1 MIRGF
6 LDGRYTTNAE
16 MSLEEYL
23 ERNNIWHRF
32 VEKVETVHTADAS
45 AATGIDLHRITKNLV
60 SVTDA
65 GEHVVLIVPGDRR
78 VDLGAAA
85 KALGTR
91 NVKLMPFE
99 QSEALSG
106 YPPGGT
112 PSLGY
117 RMKMRVVIDQELSRF
132 ETFYC
137 GGGSRDRLLEVRFAD
152 VVRLNNAVVAPISSE
167 PKPSG

>member
-1 MIRGF
+1 
-6 LDGRYTTNAE
+6 

-23 ERNNIWHRF
+23 KRNNVWYRF
-32 VEKVETVHTADAS
+32 VEKTETVHTADAS
-45 AATGIDLHRITKNLV
+45 AVTGLDLHRITKNLI

-78 VDLGAAA
+78 VDLGAAGR
-85 KALGTR
+85 ALGAR
-91 NVKLMPFE
+91 NVRLMPFD
-99 QSEALSG
+99 QSESLSG

-117 RMKMRVVIDQELSRF
+117 KTNMRVVVDKELSKF
-132 ETFYC
+132 QTFYC

-152 VVRLNNAVVAPISSE
+152 VVRLNNAIVAPISSE
-167 PKPSG
+167 SKPTG

>member
-6 LDGRYTTNAE
+6 LDGCYTTNAT
-16 MSLEEYL
+16 MSLEDYL
-23 ERNNIWHRF
+23 ERNNVWHRF
-32 VEKVETVHTADAS
+32 VEKAETIHTADAS
-45 AATGIDLHRITKNLV
+45 TATGIDLHRITKNLV

-85 KALGTR
+85 RVLGAR
-91 NVKLMPFE
+91 NVKLMPFDR
-99 QSEALSG
+99 SEALSG

-117 RMKMRVVIDQELSRF
+117 KTKMRVVVDQELSRF

-137 GGGSRDRLLEVRFAD
+137 GGGSRNRLLEVRFTD
-152 VVRLNNAVVAPISSE
+152 VVWLNEAVVAQISSE